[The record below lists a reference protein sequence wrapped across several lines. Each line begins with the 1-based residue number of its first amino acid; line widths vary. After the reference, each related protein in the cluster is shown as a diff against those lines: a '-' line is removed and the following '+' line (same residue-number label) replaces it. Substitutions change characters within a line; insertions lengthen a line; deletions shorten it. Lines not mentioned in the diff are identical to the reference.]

1 MKWLWLVLGLVAA
14 QRLWELWLA
23 NRNTTRLLAE
33 GAIEVGAAHYP
44 LFVILHASWLAAIAI
59 VTPWTAVPNLW
70 WLAVY
75 ALLQLGRL
83 WVIATLGRFWTTRI
97 ITLPGAPLETRGPY
111 RFVRHPNYVVASLEI
126 LVLPLAF
133 GQVWIAL
140 AWSLANALLVGWRI
154 RIEDRALQDRRGRC

>member
-1 MKWLWLVLGLVAA
+1 MWLWLVLGLVVA

-23 NRNTTRLLAE
+23 DRNTKRLLAE
-33 GAIEVGAAHYP
+33 GAVEVGTAHYP
-44 LFVILHASWLAAIAI
+44 LFVVLHASWLAAIAI

-70 WLAVY
+70 WLALYV
-75 ALLQLGRL
+75 LLQFGRF
-83 WVIATLGRFWTTRI
+83 WVIRTLGRFWTTRI

-126 LVLPLAF
+126 LVLPLVF

-140 AWSLANALLVGWRI
+140 AWSAANALLVAWRI
-154 RIEDRALQDRRGRC
+154 GVEDRALQDRRG